1 MSQKIICITGG
12 ANGLGRE
19 IAASLSNK
27 EKVIIMDI
35 NPAVTKLV
43 ANGLECDYQICDV
56 SDFGSLQDSI
66 EKIIDKY
73 DKIDCFINNAGIYI
87 DGPIE
92 DSDPQLIK
100 KVVEVNTL
108 GPMFT
113 SNLLVPIFKKQ
124 KHGIIININSTAS
137 LHPRALNSVYHASKW
152 GLSGFSQSLQLE
164 LEKSNIKVID
174 ICPGI
179 MNTEFTKG
187 TDDYDP
193 KNSLNPEE
201 VVKAINFV
209 LSLGPDVTISQLTIK
224 HI

>member
-1 MSQKIICITGG
+1 MTQKVICITGG

-19 IAASLSNK
+19 IAASFSGK
-27 EKVIIMDI
+27 EKVIILDI

-43 ANGLECDYQICDV
+43 AQTLECDYQICDV

-92 DSDPQLIK
+92 DNDPQLIK
-100 KVVEVNTL
+100 KVIEVNTL
-108 GPMFT
+108 GPILAA
-113 SNLLVPIFKKQ
+113 NLLVPIFKKQ

-137 LHPRALNSVYHASKW
+137 LHPKALNSVYHASKW
-152 GLSGFSQSLQLE
+152 GLGGFSQSLQLE
-164 LEKSNIKVID
+164 LSESNIKVID

-179 MNTEFTKG
+179 MDTNFTKG

-193 KNSLNPEE
+193 SHSLNPEA
-201 VVKAINFV
+201 VTKTIDFV
-209 LSLGPDVTISQLTIK
+209 LSLDKNVTIPQLTIK

>member
-1 MSQKIICITGG
+1 MEKVICITGG

-19 IAASLSNK
+19 IAASFSDK
-27 EKVIIMDI
+27 EKVIILDI

-43 ANGLECDYQICDV
+43 AQSLECDYQICDV
-56 SDFGSLQDSI
+56 SDFGSIQDSI

-92 DSDPQLIK
+92 DNDPQLIK
-100 KVVEVNTL
+100 KVIEVNTL
-108 GPMFT
+108 GPIFV

-124 KHGIIININSTAS
+124 KHGTIINISSTAG
-137 LHPRALNSVYHASKW
+137 LHPKALNSVYHASKW
-152 GLSGFSQSLQLE
+152 GLTGFSESLQAE
-164 LEKSNIKVID
+164 LSSFNIKVID
-174 ICPGI
+174 ICPGL
-179 MNTEFTKG
+179 MNTNFTKG

-193 KNSLNPEE
+193 SHSLDPQD

-209 LSLGPDVTISQLTIK
+209 LSLDPKITIPQLTIK